1 MISASILV
9 LHPGCTLPTS
19 TTTTWLST
27 ADFLTT
33 LTLARQSCNGKLLTF
48 PGSSNSSL
56 ILKSHR
62 KTLNI
67 PRDER
72 RAFHQNLVRSIAL
85 AEGGLGEAFIFMKT
99 KFPPAANK
107 AILADFDYTGSKM
120 NKTLD
125 VIDDAVKMGKKY
137 WQEFADAIPCIKIC
151 AGLFGFFRL
160 TRLLFVASIYV
171 ELIKDSSL
179 MAALINIEQDNG
191 IALFEMTFTQV
202 LTIVMGLS
210 VVIPL
215 AVSAIETAWRRP
227 YVILGC
233 EPWIR

>member
-1 MISASILV
+1 
-9 LHPGCTLPTS
+9 
-19 TTTTWLST
+19 
-27 ADFLTT
+27 
-33 LTLARQSCNGKLLTF
+33 
-48 PGSSNSSL
+48 
-56 ILKSHR
+56 
-62 KTLNI
+62 
-67 PRDER
+67 
-72 RAFHQNLVRSIAL
+72 
-85 AEGGLGEAFIFMKT
+85 MKT

-107 AILADFDYTGSKM
+107 AILADFDFTGSKM

-125 VIDDAVKMGKKY
+125 AIDDAVKMGKKY
-137 WQEFADAIPCIKIC
+137 WEEFADAIPCIKIC
-151 AGLFGFFRL
+151 GGLFGFFRL

-227 YVILGC
+227 CVILGC